1 MGRVSI
7 ILRRPPYGT
16 VDASEAIRHALGGIT
31 EDVAVNLI
39 LVDSGVNAVRKEQE
53 ISSTEYLSIES
64 GIKDCIDM
72 GVNVYIEK
80 ASLKKEH
87 IEIDEIIDGVIIV
100 NSSKIAG
107 LIKESDTTMIFS
119 KQER

>member
-107 LIKESDTTMIFS
+107 LIKESDTTIIF
-119 KQER
+119 